1 MFLKLVWKVWN
12 LLVNERICNVD
23 PSARE
28 SSRYFNKIICSCY
41 EETRELVCQEI

>member
-28 SSRYFNKIICSCY
+28 SSRYFNKIIKWLLG
-41 EETRELVCQEI
+41 RG